1 MIALLC
7 SVLISSTSSKIV
19 VDSLSL
25 EQADQV
31 VSMLRSWNI
40 GCYAHGSRSFCVEVR
55 SNKYKLAVKKLWAN
69 SEFTSM
75 LKRRPKFIVTGIEHG
90 SVSKQHEKMIFER
103 LYD

>member
-7 SVLISSTSSKIV
+7 SALICNPSKIV
-19 VDSLSL
+19 VDSLSF
-25 EQADQV
+25 DQV
-31 VSMLRSWNI
+31 KQVMSMLSSWNI
-40 GCYAHGSRSFCVEVR
+40 GCFGHGSRSWCVEVR
-55 SNKYKLAVKKLWAN
+55 ANQYELAVKKLWAN